1 MMRMADAVKSMMRI
15 EGEEITGDEEEQN
28 MQREMNVDTI
38 SEDRGGGLVINII
51 IYLRR
56 DANVIISLCAYRCVL
71 VPENPPLR

>member
-38 SEDRGGGLVINII
+38 SEDRGGGT
-51 IYLRR
+51 
-56 DANVIISLCAYRCVL
+56 SH
-71 VPENPPLR
+71 

>member
-38 SEDRGGGLVINII
+38 SEDRGG
-51 IYLRR
+51 
-56 DANVIISLCAYRCVL
+56 D
-71 VPENPPLR
+71 